1 MSFQDNNNLH
11 FSSRAVI
18 VRKCNG
24 WQSSNDGRKLKTVSI
39 CFENCE
45 EFEFNLKDFL
55 CDHINMAFFGLTALG
70 YQNSFAAASI
80 TALNIHVF
88 TLKEYEDVWKN
99 VLGDK
104 KTCNADELQKILR
117 TLFHGPIPPYDAHVF
132 AESFNGCVD
141 ELTYDEYITTIS
153 QLREWAE
160 HESEP
165 RNHVSSNCDMKTSS
179 DFQESIRR
187 HKRLPRGLQDKQQI
201 PLTAAQEVGLSAIY
215 S

>member
-1 MSFQDNNNLH
+1 
-11 FSSRAVI
+11 
-18 VRKCNG
+18 
-24 WQSSNDGRKLKTVSI
+24 
-39 CFENCE
+39 
-45 EFEFNLKDFL
+45 
-55 CDHINMAFFGLTALG
+55 MAFFGLTALG

-88 TLKEYEDVWKN
+88 TLKEYEDAWKQ
-99 VLGDK
+99 VLGSSQ
-104 KTCNADELQKILR
+104 KTCNSQELQKILR

-141 ELTYDEYITTIS
+141 ELTYEEYITTIA

-165 RNHVSSNCDMKTSS
+165 RNQISSNCDITTSS

-201 PLTAAQEVGLSAIY
+201 PLTAAQEVGLRLVIY
-215 S
+215 HFSFSSRLVGKKLSLLHQLMVDKVHKSHNLLQN